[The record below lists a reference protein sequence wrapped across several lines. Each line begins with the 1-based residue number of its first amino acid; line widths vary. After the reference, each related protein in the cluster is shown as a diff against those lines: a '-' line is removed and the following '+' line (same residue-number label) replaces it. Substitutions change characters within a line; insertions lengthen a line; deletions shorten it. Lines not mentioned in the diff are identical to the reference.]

1 MSIVHMAGQWRPR
14 PAATAS
20 YARRTQWHFD
30 RDREFRARVLR
41 STSMIRP
48 RWTRISK
55 AGISKSAFKN
65 RVRRKCRFTSLDN
78 SLMVRDGCPRNLK
91 RPKQINQNP
100 KMLGQIESALPKLK

>member
-1 MSIVHMAGQWRPR
+1 MQIMHSGCRWPDARRDGL
-14 PAATAS
+14 

-41 STSMIRP
+41 STSMIWP
-48 RWTRISK
+48 RWTRILK

-100 KMLGQIESALPKLK
+100 KTLGQIESALPKLK